1 MSEWGTTFLGV
12 IAAATLLM
20 ALLQLGVVIAALRLA
35 KRVDQLATELQ
46 REIRPLIV
54 RAQAIAEDAS
64 RVAALSAAQ
73 VERVDAVLATMV
85 RRVDETAAVLQHA
98 IVTPAREGFA
108 LLAAF
113 RAGIAALRG
122 RKAPSPGAGR
132 FEEEDALF
140 IG

>member
-1 MSEWGTTFLGV
+1 VSEWGTTFLGV

-35 KRVDQLATELQ
+35 KRVDQLTTELQ

-73 VERVDAVLATMV
+73 AERVDAVLATMA

-98 IVTPAREGFA
+98 IVTPAREGVA

-122 RKAPSPGAGR
+122 SKTPSPGAGR